1 MYLFQEAVIM
11 VFCKAPV
18 PGQVKTRLIPP
29 LTKEAAAELHSALTR
44 KTLTTATQNELCAV
58 QLWCSPTT
66 GHPFFQEL
74 NQTYSVELCLQQGTD
89 LGERMHHAFCQ
100 TLTKYRQAIIIGCDC
115 PSLTGK
121 DISQALTWLTEGCDC
136 VIAPAEDGG
145 YVLIGLTKPQEQL
158 FKDMPWGTDRVSA
171 MTRERLLAL
180 NLRHQELTQQWDVDT
195 PVDLGRYLNAN
206 FA

>member
-1 MYLFQEAVIM
+1 ML
-11 VFCKAPV
+11 FCKAPI

-29 LTKEAAAELHSALTR
+29 LTDEEAANLHCKLTR
-44 KTLTTATQNELCAV
+44 KTLATATQNELCAV
-58 QLWCSPTT
+58 QLWCSPLT

-74 NQTYSVELCLQQGTD
+74 NQTYLVELCLQQGAD

-100 TLTKYRQAIIIGCDC
+100 ALTKYKQAIIIGCDC
-115 PSLTGK
+115 PSLTGE
-121 DISQALTWLTEGCDC
+121 DISRALTWLTQGNDC

-158 FKDMPWGTDRVSA
+158 FKDMPWSTDRVSA
-171 MTRERLLAL
+171 MTRERLIAL
-180 NLRHQELTQQWDVDT
+180 NLRHQELTRQWDVDT
-195 PVDLGRYLNAN
+195 PVDLNRYLNAD